1 MNHIELTE
9 KTSGKNLEEIGFIL
23 NVSLE
28 LKPNRLLLYC
38 HVVDEKPNTTA
49 MYKIHIGS
57 NDITK
62 LNNHRNDITKLNYHS
77 INADDLTKKIANI
90 GLKCK
95 YYDVGHL
102 VILSVLARIN
112 SDLKNVIK
120 QTFM

>member
-9 KTSGKNLEEIGFIL
+9 KTSGKNLEEIVFIL

-38 HVVDEKPNTTA
+38 HVVDEKPNTAA